1 MKFNISLKLRA
12 LRIYFGIGSNA
23 RIDYERLVEQQRLD
37 KISQEQQIFDRISQ
51 KAHAYSLGKSFG
63 VSNFGQNAEIVN
75 FHASPKSR
83 PASFGLKNE
92 GLVLTEVEYD
102 TNDPEH
108 VEFCS
113 KWTDYQSEPLFKFM
127 QQSDTVIPKCDR
139 S

>member
-1 MKFNISLKLRA
+1 MKLNIILKLRA

-23 RIDYERLVEQQRLD
+23 RIDYERLVEQKRLD
-37 KISQEQQIFDRISQ
+37 KISQ

-63 VSNFGQNAEIVN
+63 VSNFEQNAEIVN
-75 FHASPKSR
+75 SHASPKKR

-102 TNDPEH
+102 KNDPEH

-127 QQSDTVIPKCDR
+127 QQSDTAIPKCDR